1 MSRKKLKIGVSA
13 CLLGI
18 KCRYDGKAKGDPRIY
33 ELLKDKVDLIPIC
46 PEFNCGLGIPRPPMR
61 LEASPKGTRMKVIE
75 TGEDKTEVMRDWIN
89 VELKLLERIDIAAF
103 ILPRQMRAWA
113 LCRRP
118 RAEIPVDDRLRGG
131 RFPRSR
137 GKAGDRRSSRTGTE
151 MTPGCRTD
159 WISNL
164 FLNEGVPYVVVRH
177 LRNMRECRTVV

>member
-103 ILPRQMRAWA
+103 IFKARSPSCGLHG
-113 LCRRP
+113 
-118 RAEIPVDDRLRGG
+118 VDLFNKDGRCLGKCGRGLFAAAHVQ
-131 RFPRSR
+131 RFP
-137 GKAGDRRSSRTGTE
+137 
-151 MTPGCRTD
+151 
-159 WISNL
+159 W
-164 FLNEGVPYVVVRH
+164 
-177 LRNMRECRTVV
+177 RTVCEEGDFPEVAEKLVIAVPPGQERK

>member
-1 MSRKKLKIGVSA
+1 MRVVSSCELIRMEIMSRKKLKIGVSA

-103 ILPRQMRAWA
+103 IFKARSPSCGLHG
-113 LCRRP
+113 
-118 RAEIPVDDRLRGG
+118 VDLFNKDGRCLGKCGRGL
-131 RFPRSR
+131 FAAISPKSR
-137 GKAGDRRSSRTGTE
+137 KS
-151 MTPGCRTD
+151 
-159 WISNL
+159 W
-164 FLNEGVPYVVVRH
+164 
-177 LRNMRECRTVV
+177 